1 MGFCS
6 ALTLALIILKLLELV
21 SLSWV
26 VVFAPLAFDIVITT
40 ILVAL
45 CKKER
50 GL

>member
-26 VVFAPLAFDIVITT
+26 VVFAPLAFDIVMTF
-40 ILVAL
+40 VFAAL
-45 CKKER
+45 CVKARE
-50 GL
+50 L